1 MLRQLDY
8 SGRPIPSCNFF
19 IYNQLRRHTSRMS
32 DTMKLF
38 PFTCVK
44 HNTMAMLTK
53 RELDLMSVLWNRGSA
68 TVTEVLADLHDE
80 IAYSTF
86 MTVMRTLE
94 AKGHVRHE
102 QEGKAFRFYPL
113 TEPDDAADTA
123 LGRIVNKV
131 FHGSRELVINRL
143 VSDDD
148 VSADELRRI
157 KETLERRLEELER

>member
-1 MLRQLDY
+1 
-8 SGRPIPSCNFF
+8 
-19 IYNQLRRHTSRMS
+19 
-32 DTMKLF
+32 
-38 PFTCVK
+38 
-44 HNTMAMLTK
+44 
-53 RELDLMSVLWNRGSA
+53 MSVLWNRGSA
-68 TVTEVLADLHDE
+68 TVTEVLADLNDD
-80 IAYSTF
+80 IAYSTV

-94 AKGHVRHE
+94 AKGHVRHD

-143 VSDDD
+143 VSDED

-157 KETLERRLEELER
+157 KENLERRLEELEQ